1 METRQCETCGARWM
15 GGQHYWATGKPGNE
29 LDLAG
34 LVCNKMSPEKQ
45 CANPCRGQEG
55 GQTWEWRQQMMDS
68 FDERLKLE
76 F

>member
-1 METRQCETCGARWM
+1 METRQCETCGARWI

-34 LVCNKMSPEKQ
+34 LVCNNLVSEKP
-45 CANPCRGQEG
+45 CANPQRGVED
-55 GQTWEWRQQMMDS
+55 GQTWEWRMKEVDRAL
-68 FDERLKLE
+68 ERGG